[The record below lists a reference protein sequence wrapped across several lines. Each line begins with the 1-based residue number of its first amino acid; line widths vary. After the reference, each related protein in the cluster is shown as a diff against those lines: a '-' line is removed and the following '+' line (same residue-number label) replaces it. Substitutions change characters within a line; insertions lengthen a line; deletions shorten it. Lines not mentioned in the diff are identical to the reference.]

1 MFIQWWKWPRF
12 IGGTL
17 FGHVFL
23 FYILNMQKIPLFMY
37 EICISFGG
45 YYVDKRWKYY
55 FEQLAIEIHP
65 LSEYYTG
72 LCM

>member
-1 MFIQWWKWPRF
+1 
-12 IGGTL
+12 
-17 FGHVFL
+17 
-23 FYILNMQKIPLFMY
+23 MY
-37 EICISFGG
+37 EIGISFGG
-45 YYVDKRWKYY
+45 YYVDIRWKYY